1 MHHLLPTGIAVRREY
16 AKLGIEAQRNHRHAS
31 HALRANFSGADL
43 TFAIGPAAQFA
54 KRMSNPK
61 LVREHD
67 LFRKPVRTFGIMPQ
81 CPDSEVRMI
90 GAGQNDADF

>member
-54 KRMSNPK
+54 KRMSNQSSFVSMIFSENRCA
-61 LVREHD
+61 L
-67 LFRKPVRTFGIMPQ
+67 FGIMPSV
-81 CPDSEVRMI
+81 PI
-90 GAGQNDADF
+90 PKFA

>member
-1 MHHLLPTGIAVRREY
+1 MHPLLPTGIAVRREY

-67 LFRKPVRTFGIMPQ
+67 LFRKPVRTFR
-81 CPDSEVRMI
+81 DH
-90 GAGQNDADF
+90 A